1 MNETEQRLAHVK
13 DYATQCLRE
22 EAQAV
27 NELIPQLD
35 DNFDKAVRMIYQC
48 KGKIFVTGVGKS

>member
-35 DNFDKAVRMIYQC
+35 DNFDTAVRMIYQ
-48 KGKIFVTGVGKS
+48 